1 MARNSRSVAYGHD
14 GSTAYLTDQY
24 ANGSGGG
31 GSVGVYLLSR
41 VKPHLPPWLGWAGT
55 GLAGALGS
63 LRWEASA
70 GAGVGL
76 TLASVALT
84 GATWWAGKSTSQQRR
99 LHSAI
104 TVAAGSAWVTAACL
118 AGPTTGPL
126 DDLFLM
132 GGPVVALSWNVR
144 MILRRNDTD
153 PQAGGA
159 DKGLLE
165 KVGLARAQ
173 IGSTKV
179 EPNRVTAPLLLEPG
193 EQTNEDV
200 SKALARI
207 ASALDLPVSAVR
219 YHPSPDSSRRGEL
232 VIVPEDMLAQPAEY
246 EGPSNLGGSIAEP
259 LVIGRY
265 DDGSPLV
272 IWLPGDPEAKRN
284 STHLLIAGGTG
295 SGKGETA
302 LNLQTEILSRRD
314 VLLWVSD
321 PKAFQDFA
329 PLRPGMDWSA
339 EGGADTEVMVE
350 AVKAAIPAR
359 TRWLG
364 AHGYRQ
370 WLPAAAQTQTNPA
383 HSCQTGRACGCAGMP
398 FLVAWFEEAANTLR
412 NLGDDAFT
420 GIAQEARSAGV
431 SLIVSL
437 QRPSYDQM
445 STSTRASLPSVIAL
459 GCDPRDEGF
468 SLPEAVIDAGA
479 HPGAWGNRRPGYCY
493 VVSPG
498 IPEDRYPSPGRT
510 FAFPARTVTLME
522 QLAAWALREGATA
535 DPVTA
540 GAVAAVAGRAYA
552 GRTAPESAPAPVP
565 VAGGPRLTAVQ
576 GDTTMNDGH
585 EQGRGYGLLVDPEDA
600 GIDPEADL
608 PSAEEGDDAPI
619 FGQETGRKPSPQEAR
634 RLFADAL
641 EEFERAGQ
649 MIVGP
654 KDFMDWCDRNNLSRP
669 WVSARLRDAA
679 EEGRLE
685 PTNTTG
691 RWRIVPILTAA

>member
-1 MARNSRSVAYGHD
+1 M
-14 GSTAYLTDQY
+14 TAYLADPY
-24 ANGSGGG
+24 ATRSGGG
-31 GSVGVYLLSR
+31 VVVYLLNR
-41 VKPHLPPWLGWAGT
+41 VMPHLPPWLGWGGT

-70 GAGVGL
+70 PAGVGL

-84 GATWWAGKSTSQQRR
+84 GATWWAGRSTTQQRR

-118 AGPTTGPL
+118 AGPTADPL
-126 DDLFLM
+126 GDLFLM
-132 GGPVVALSWNVR
+132 GGPVVALSWNIR

-153 PQAGGA
+153 PQGGG

-173 IGSTKV
+173 IGQAKV
-179 EPNRVTAPLLLEPG
+179 EPNRVTAPLALEPG
-193 EQTNEDV
+193 EQTNDDV

-219 YHPSPDSSRRGEL
+219 YHPSPDSSRRGQL
-232 VIVPEDMLAQPAEY
+232 VIVPEDMLAQPVEW

-265 DDGSPLV
+265 DDGSPMVL
-272 IWLPGDPEAKRN
+272 WLPGDPETKRN
-284 STHLLIAGGTG
+284 STHVLIAGGTG

-339 EGGADTEVMVE
+339 EGGAETEVMVE
-350 AVKAAIPAR
+350 AVKAVIPAR

-370 WLPAAAQTQTNPA
+370 WVPAAAETQNDPA
-383 HSCQTGRACGCAGMP
+383 HSCQSGRACGCAGMP

-445 STSTRASLPSVIAL
+445 STSTRASLPSVVAL

-510 FAFPARTVTLME
+510 FAFPSRAVPLME
-522 QLAAWALREGATA
+522 QLAAWALREGASA

-540 GAVAAVAGRAYA
+540 GAVTAVAGRAYT
-552 GRTAPESAPAPVP
+552 GRTPASTP
-565 VAGGPRLTAVQ
+565 AADGPRLTAVQ
-576 GDTTMNDGH
+576 GDHDMNDGH
-585 EQGRGYGLLVDPEDA
+585 GHGLLVDPEDA
-600 GIDPEADL
+600 DIDPEAEL
-608 PSAEEGDDAPI
+608 PGDEEGDDAPI
-619 FGQETGRKPSPQEAR
+619 FGRETGRKPSPDEAR
-634 RLFADAL
+634 ELFALAV

-654 KDFMDWCDRNNLSRP
+654 KDFMDWCDRHNLSRP
-669 WVSARLRDAA
+669 WVSARLKEAA
-679 EEGRLE
+679 IDGRLE
-685 PTNTTG
+685 PTNATG
-691 RWRIVPILTAA
+691 RWRIVPTLTAA

>member
-14 GSTAYLTDQY
+14 GTAAYLPDPFT
-24 ANGSGGG
+24 NGSG
-31 GSVGVYLLSR
+31 GSVGVYLLNR

-144 MILRRNDTD
+144 MVLRRNDTD
-153 PQAGGA
+153 PQTGGA

-173 IGSTKV
+173 IGQAKV
-179 EPNRVTAPLLLEPG
+179 EPNRVTAPLSLEPG
-193 EQTNEDV
+193 EQTNDDV

-219 YHPSPDSSRRGEL
+219 YLPSPDSSRRGEL

-284 STHLLIAGGTG
+284 STHVLIAGGTG

-329 PLRPGMDWSA
+329 PLRPAMDWSA

-350 AVKAAIPAR
+350 AVKAVIPAR

-370 WLPAAAQTQTNPA
+370 WVPEAAEQQTSREHTCRPD
-383 HSCQTGRACGCAGMP
+383 GRPCGCPGMP

-431 SLIVSL
+431 SLVVSL

-510 FAFPARTVTLME
+510 FAFPVQAAALME

-540 GAVAAVAGRAYA
+540 GAVTAVAGRAYT
-552 GRTAPESAPAPVP
+552 GRTAPDPTPA
-565 VAGGPRLTAVQ
+565 AGRPRLAAVQ
-576 GDTTMNDGH
+576 GDNDMSDGQGH
-585 EQGRGYGLLVDPEDA
+585 GLLVDPEDA

-608 PSAEEGDDAPI
+608 PGAEEGDDAPI
-619 FGQETGRKPSPQEAR
+619 FGQETGRKPSPDEAR
-634 RLFADAL
+634 QLFALAL
-641 EEFERAGQ
+641 EEFEQAGQ
-649 MIVGP
+649 MVVGP
-654 KDFMDWCDRNNLSRP
+654 VDFMDWCDRNNLSRS
-669 WVSARLRDAA
+669 WVSKRLKDAA
-679 EEGRLE
+679 LEGRLE
-685 PTNTTG
+685 ATNTTG
-691 RWRIVPILTAA
+691 RWRIVPALAAA